1 MLRRIRRDFFH
12 YRNHRPYTHLG
23 FWVGAAYRAAAFS
36 QGVPIAPLRAALSV
50 ATGAVSAPIRFVR
63 GVDIPASAQIGPGL
77 CLHHPH
83 NITISPRAV
92 IGADCTL
99 YQDVVIDEGGLVPGA
114 PRLGD
119 RVRVFA
125 GAKILG
131 GVTIGDDVEIG
142 ANAVVLRDVPSD
154 SIVASPTGRPL
165 SRATVEKM
173 KRGDG

>member
-1 MLRRIRRDFFH
+1 MLRRIRRDFSH
-12 YRNHRPYTHLG
+12 YRNRGPFTHLG

-36 QGVPIAPLRAALSV
+36 HDVESAPIRAALS
-50 ATGAVSAPIRFVR
+50 AAAGAVNVPIRFFR
-63 GVDIPASAQIGPGL
+63 GVDIPAAAQIGPGL

-92 IGADCTL
+92 LGADCSL

-114 PRLGD
+114 PHLGD

-142 ANAVVLRDVPSD
+142 ANAVVLRDVPSG

-173 KRGDG
+173 KRGDT